1 MNNVANPKY
10 IKNPQVSV
18 NVVNITAD
26 ASAGS
31 IFKNLSVTGTKN
43 PIEQANAI
51 LPVIARNII
60 IPEMDYHV
68 IKA

>member
-26 ASAGS
+26 ANAGS
-31 IFKNLSVTGTKN
+31 IFRNLSVTGTKN
-43 PIEQANAI
+43 PIVQANAI

-60 IPEMDYHV
+60 IQIGRAHV
-68 IKA
+68 